1 VHGTALLRY
10 RGTEGDPS
18 PFDGPTNYAEYVNI
32 QGTEKAKAL
41 LKGSE
46 TSVGCHKTF
55 GRQTFAKLLQNFFVF
70 REISY
75 KR

>member
-1 VHGTALLRY
+1 VINETVGLFDCGANKVHGTALLKY

-41 LKGSE
+41 L
-46 TSVGCHKTF
+46 
-55 GRQTFAKLLQNFFVF
+55 
-70 REISY
+70 
-75 KR
+75 

>member
-1 VHGTALLRY
+1 VTNETVGLFDCGANKVHGTALLKY

-46 TSVGCHKTF
+46 
-55 GRQTFAKLLQNFFVF
+55 VF
-70 REISY
+70 
-75 KR
+75 